1 MKNHLIFLL
10 KCVFTLKNMLIT
22 QSFLL
27 IQQILEKAKL
37 IQFYTRHMLGRNTT
51 DASVQFL
58 KSLELLLLYSSFK
71 MNSNVTCSQKLSLIL
86 YKDNPCAKHSDN
98 SVHPSTTE
106 LIT

>member
-22 QSFLL
+22 KSFLL

-37 IQFYTRHMLGRNTT
+37 IQFYTSHMLGRNTT

-58 KSLELLLLYSSFK
+58 KSL
-71 MNSNVTCSQKLSLIL
+71 VTFTVLIL
-86 YKDNPCAKHSDN
+86 QNELKCHLLSETFFNP
-98 SVHPSTTE
+98 
-106 LIT
+106 I